1 MADLSFLH
9 ILGMLFAVTLIILA
23 SIYAGQKV
31 KCVADFDSGS
41 RSAGPAVVAGAIL
54 GTLVGGS
61 STIGT
66 AQLAFHFG
74 FSAWWFT
81 LGGGIACAV
90 LGLIWVHPLRRTNCP
105 TLVSIIT
112 QAYGHRIGVTASLL
126 SSVGTFINILAQL
139 LSAAAVIA
147 IILPD
152 LRFVYSLILSAALMA
167 IYVIFGGVL
176 SAGLV
181 GIVKLILL
189 IISVFYGS
197 FLVLRLTGGVSTFY
211 NTLDHA
217 TYFNLFARGFS
228 TDAGSG
234 LSLLLGVLSTQ
245 SYAQALLAGRDD
257 RAARTGAFISACI
270 SPLIGLGSILIG
282 LYMRITYPGIE
293 AQVAFPQFVL
303 DQMPPLPAGLVLATL
318 LITVTGTGAG
328 LSLGI
333 VTTLRTDIFK
343 RLTCRLDHPRVSLM
357 FSRAM
362 ILLVLAIACILCAC
376 PIGHT
381 ILNFSFMSMGLRGA
395 VLLVPLCCA
404 MWLPGLVDRR
414 WILCSIVLSPALVM
428 VFELLKILPF
438 DPLFLGI
445 AASAVLCGIGYTVRQ
460 AKL

>member
-1 MADLSFLH
+1 
-9 ILGMLFAVTLIILA
+9 
-23 SIYAGQKV
+23 
-31 KCVADFDSGS
+31 
-41 RSAGPAVVAGAIL
+41 
-54 GTLVGGS
+54 
-61 STIGT
+61 
-66 AQLAFHFG
+66 
-74 FSAWWFT
+74 
-81 LGGGIACAV
+81 
-90 LGLIWVHPLRRTNCP
+90 
-105 TLVSIIT
+105 
-112 QAYGHRIGVTASLL
+112 
-126 SSVGTFINILAQL
+126 
-139 LSAAAVIA
+139 
-147 IILPD
+147 
-152 LRFVYSLILSAALMA
+152 
-167 IYVIFGGVL
+167 
-176 SAGLV
+176 
-181 GIVKLILL
+181 
-189 IISVFYGS
+189 
-197 FLVLRLTGGVSTFY
+197 
-211 NTLDHA
+211 
-217 TYFNLFARGFS
+217 
-228 TDAGSG
+228 
-234 LSLLLGVLSTQ
+234 
-245 SYAQALLAGRDD
+245 
-257 RAARTGAFISACI
+257 
-270 SPLIGLGSILIG
+270 
-282 LYMRITYPGIE
+282 MRITYPGIE